1 MDKRKPEWVPEASS
15 DHFATNV
22 IRGGRADASRSKGHS
37 PSRKTW
43 NIDDIESGLITGNR
57 TMLAKAITIIE
68 SNSPKDF
75 ETGQEL
81 LKRLLP
87 RSGNS
92 IRIGITGVPGAGKS
106 TFIETFGLY
115 LIGLGKKVAVL
126 AIDPSSSISKG
137 SILGDKTRMAGL
149 SSHESSFIRPSPSG
163 GVLGGVAR
171 KTREAMILCE
181 AAGFDVI
188 IIETVGVGQ
197 SETAVRSMVDF
208 FLLMQIARAGDE
220 LQGIKKGI
228 IELSDLIVVNKAD
241 GDNVL
246 AAEKAAGEYNHV
258 LHMLRQATQDW
269 VTKAVTCSALY
280 SSKIEDIWNIIN
292 EFVELTTEN
301 GAFLKRRSSQVTA
314 WFETLLHEALLA
326 KFYQDRKICELLP
339 KLKLEV
345 ESGQAPV
352 VYAVTKLLKE
362 YYSGIV
368 DDLPQASQ

>member
-1 MDKRKPEWVPEASS
+1 
-15 DHFATNV
+15 
-22 IRGGRADASRSKGHS
+22 
-37 PSRKTW
+37 
-43 NIDDIESGLITGNR
+43 
-57 TMLAKAITIIE
+57 
-68 SNSPKDF
+68 
-75 ETGQEL
+75 
-81 LKRLLP
+81 
-87 RSGNS
+87 
-92 IRIGITGVPGAGKS
+92 
-106 TFIETFGLY
+106 
-115 LIGLGKKVAVL
+115 
-126 AIDPSSSISKG
+126 
-137 SILGDKTRMAGL
+137 
-149 SSHESSFIRPSPSG
+149 
-163 GVLGGVAR
+163 
-171 KTREAMILCE
+171 MILCE

-188 IIETVGVGQ
+188 IVETVGVGQ

-269 VTKAVTCSALY
+269 NTKAVTCSALY
-280 SSKIEDIWNIIN
+280 ASKIEEIWDIIN

-314 WFETLLHEALLA
+314 WFETLLHEAVLA
-326 KFYQDRKICELLP
+326 KFYQDRNICELLP

-345 ESGQAPV
+345 ESCQTPV